1 MVIYNFDKIV
11 DRKGSNCVKH
21 DLNKVIFGEEDLLPM
36 WVADM
41 DFNTPPFIM
50 DAISKRISHP
60 VMGYSFKPDSYNIAI
75 QTWLKSRL
83 NWDVE
88 TFEISFSP
96 GVVPGLLIALTAFTN
111 PGDKVIV
118 QSPVYFPFF
127 TTIEENGRELINNP
141 LVEKDNYYT
150 MDFEHLKSIID
161 DNTKAIFICNPH
173 NPVGRVWTKDE
184 LNELVEI
191 CYSKNIKIFSDE
203 IHSDII
209 IKPNK
214 HIPLASLSDKAAE
227 ITITFMAPSKTF
239 NVAGLSTSF
248 VVIQNEELFKRYDKE
263 LKAYH
268 LYIGNIMGN
277 VATEAAYSPEG
288 AVWVDEM
295 IDYISANINYVDN
308 FIKENIPQVK
318 MQIPE
323 ATYLLWL
330 DMRSLNMS
338 NDELSDFCVKKAK
351 LGLNQ
356 GHIFGAGGN
365 GYMRINVATSK
376 EIVIE
381 AMNRLKTAI
390 DSIPNS

>member
-1 MVIYNFDKIV
+1 MITYNFDNIT
-11 DRKGSNCVKH
+11 DRKGTNCVKY
-21 DLNKVIFGEEDLLPM
+21 DLNKVIFGEEDILPM

-41 DFNTPPFIM
+41 DFSTPPFIM
-50 DAISKRISHP
+50 DAIAKRISHP

-75 QTWLKSRL
+75 QTWLKTRL
-83 NWDVE
+83 DWNIKPS
-88 TFEISFSP
+88 EISFSP

-127 TTIEENGRELINNP
+127 TTIEENGRKLVHNP
-141 LVEKDNYYT
+141 LLEKDNYYT
-150 MDFEHLKSIID
+150 MDFEHLRSTID
-161 DNTKAIFICNPH
+161 DETKAIFICNPH
-173 NPVGRVWTKDE
+173 NPVGRVWTKEE

-214 HIPLASLSDKAAE
+214 HIPLASISKKAAE

-239 NVAGLSTSF
+239 NVAGLATSF
-248 VVIQNEELFKRYDKE
+248 VIIQNEELFTQYDKE
-263 LKAYH
+263 LHSYH
-268 LYIGNIMGN
+268 LYMGNVIGN

-295 IDYISANINYVDN
+295 VAYISDNIDYIDS
-308 FIKENIPQVK
+308 FIKSNIPQIK
-318 MQIPE
+318 MRKPE

-330 DMRSLNMS
+330 DMRALNIT
-338 NDELSDFCVKKAK
+338 NEELSDFCIKKAK

-356 GHIFGAGGN
+356 GHIFGEQGS

-376 EIVIE
+376 RTVIE
-381 AMNRLKTAI
+381 AMSRLKKAL
-390 DSIPNS
+390 DQSFNS